1 MDAILKRKSGFRRVL
16 WYMLQ
21 VCLTVQLVRAG
32 PSINDSNTLLTDLLD
47 GYNVNV
53 RPVTDQD
60 SSVNVSVTLHMASI
74 QEFDEVLER
83 LSFTGMLVQEWE
95 DPRMVWDPS
104 QYGGA
109 AKVVVPYT
117 SVWVPE
123 LVMSTAATSEVTIS
137 QSWNK
142 ARIQSTGL
150 VKLACVDLIE
160 TKCAMNVKSFP
171 FDTQNCVI
179 SLFPLGYSESEIQI
193 LPAMNKIGLSMH
205 TLNPLWEVVGSEVA
219 TEVISTGEMRINFTV
234 DLKRKSAFH
243 VNVVILPVLL
253 LAMLNALVFLLVP
266 ESGERIGFCIT
277 TLLAIAVYMTII
289 ADMLPQSSDP
299 VPLVC
304 YKLMADM
311 IISGMIVFVTVV
323 NLRLV
328 NKPEDE
334 PVPKW
339 VVSIYNCFKCKR
351 IKGSQ
356 LESPEGSGNKVGVT
370 RVKSAVNKSS
380 ADLKPRGTAFDED
393 RCSPDRNE
401 PPTWQDVSRLIDWF
415 SLAFF
420 LCLSFFTFCVFILLV
435 TVS

>member
-1 MDAILKRKSGFRRVL
+1 MLKRKNGFHRVL

-21 VCLTVQLVRAG
+21 MCLTLQLVRAG
-32 PSINDSNTLLTDLLD
+32 ASINDSNTLLADLLD

-53 RPVTDQD
+53 RPVSDQD
-60 SSVNVSVTLHMASI
+60 SPVNVSVTLHMASI

-109 AKVVVPYT
+109 AKVMIPYT
-117 SVWVPE
+117 SVWVPQ
-123 LVMSTAATSEVTIS
+123 LVMSTAATSEVTVS

-142 ARIQSTGL
+142 AGIMATGS

-160 TKCAMNVKSFP
+160 SKCAMNVKNFP

-179 SLFPLGYSESEIQI
+179 SLFPLGYSESEIKL
-193 LPAMNKIGLSMH
+193 LPAMNKIGLTMH

-311 IISGMIVFVTVV
+311 IISGMIVLVTVI

-351 IKGSQ
+351 SNGSK
-356 LESPEGSGNKVGVT
+356 LESPEGSGNKVGVS
-370 RVKSAVNKSS
+370 RAKSALNSS
-380 ADLKPRGTAFDED
+380 ANLKNRSTAFDED
-393 RCSPDRNE
+393 RCSPVTNE
-401 PPTWQDVSRLIDWF
+401 PPTWQDVSRLVDWV
-415 SLAFF
+415 SLVFF
-420 LCLSFFTFCVFILLV
+420 LCLSFFTFIVFILLV
-435 TVS
+435 TVA